1 MSMLDVLKPV
11 KAESLKEVCI
21 RRFEE
26 LILSG
31 KLPVGKKLPSER
43 ELASQLGVSR
53 PVVHEAL
60 VEIAAKGL
68 VSMVPR
74 IGTTVNDYRREG
86 SVAILT
92 SLISYHDGMLDPKLL
107 ESLLAMRM
115 LMEKENAKLAALYRT
130 REHVQ
135 QFEEI
140 LTHEEE
146 VDHKEIELITRI
158 DFNFHHLVAMA
169 TDNLSYPML
178 LNSFRPVYTSLSGQ
192 FFRDPEVIPVVFDLH
207 RKMVDAIA
215 NKDEKKAVDVMQQ
228 ILVHGEDRLREIIAK
243 QGGGYEQDPGKNSRK
258 EN

>member
-1 MSMLDVLKPV
+1 MLDTLKPV
-11 KAESLKEVCI
+11 RTESLKEVCI

-31 KLPVGKKLPSER
+31 KLPVGKKLPPER

-92 SLISYHDGMLDPKLL
+92 SLISYHNGMLDPKLL
-107 ESLLAMRM
+107 ESLLAMRK
-115 LMEKENAKLAALYRT
+115 LMEKENAKLAALNRT
-130 REHVQ
+130 DQHIKE
-135 QFEEI
+135 FKEI
-140 LTHEEE
+140 LLQEDG
-146 VDHKEIELITRI
+146 VDHKEIDRITQM

-178 LNSFRPVYTSLSGQ
+178 LNSFKPVYTSLSGQ
-192 FFRDPEVIPVVFDLH
+192 FFQDPGVIPVVFDFHKKL
-207 RKMVDAIA
+207 VDAIEQ
-215 NKDEKKAVDVMQQ
+215 KDERKSVDIMHR
-228 ILVHGEDRLREIIAK
+228 ILVHGEDQLRDFIAK
-243 QGGGYEQDPGKNSRK
+243 QGGDYEQDPANTSRK

>member
-1 MSMLDVLKPV
+1 MLDTLKPV
-11 KAESLKEVCI
+11 KTESLKEVCI

-31 KLPVGKKLPSER
+31 KLPVGKKLPPER

-92 SLISYHDGMLDPKLL
+92 SLISYHNGMLDPKLL
-107 ESLLAMRM
+107 ESLLAMRK
-115 LMEKENAKLAALYRT
+115 LMEKENAKLAALNRT
-130 REHVQ
+130 DEHIKE
-135 QFEEI
+135 FKEI
-140 LTHEEE
+140 LLQEED
-146 VDHKEIELITRI
+146 VDHREIDQITLM

-178 LNSFRPVYTSLSGQ
+178 LNSFKPVYTSLSGQ
-192 FFRDPEVIPVVFDLH
+192 FFQDPEVIPVVFDFHKKL
-207 RKMVDAIA
+207 VDAIEK
-215 NKDEKKAVDVMQQ
+215 KDERKSVDIMHR
-228 ILVHGEDRLREIIAK
+228 ILVHGEDRLREFIAK
-243 QGGGYEQDPGKNSRK
+243 QGGDYEQDPANTSRK

>member
-1 MSMLDVLKPV
+1 MLDILKPV
-11 KAESLKEVCI
+11 KTESLKEVCI

-31 KLPVGKKLPSER
+31 KLPVGKKLPPER

-60 VEIAAKGL
+60 VELAAKGL

-92 SLISYHDGMLDPKLL
+92 SLLSFHDGMLYPKLL
-107 ESLLAMRM
+107 ESLLAMRV
-115 LMEKENAKLAALYRT
+115 LMEKENAKLAALNRT
-130 REHVQ
+130 QEHIQ
-135 QFEEI
+135 QFKEI
-140 LTHEEE
+140 LKQEEE
-146 VDHKEIELITRI
+146 VDHKEIELITMI

-178 LNSFRPVYTSLSGQ
+178 LNSFRPVYTSLSGR
-192 FFRDPEVIPVVFDLH
+192 FFQDHHVITVVFDFH
-207 RKMVDAIA
+207 KKMFSAIEK
-215 NKDEKKAVDVMQQ
+215 KDEKKAVEVMHQ
-228 ILVHGEDRLREIIAK
+228 ILAHGEDKLREIIAK
-243 QGGGYEQDPGKNSRK
+243 QGGGYEQDPAKNSRK